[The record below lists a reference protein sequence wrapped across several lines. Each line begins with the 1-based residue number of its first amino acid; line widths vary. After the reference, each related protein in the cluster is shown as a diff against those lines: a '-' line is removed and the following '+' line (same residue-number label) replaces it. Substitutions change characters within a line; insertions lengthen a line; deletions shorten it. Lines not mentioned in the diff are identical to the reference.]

1 MKRFYFF
8 VLITILFSCNQ
19 AANSNQDLQKR
30 IDSLEKKQALVYT
43 PGLGEMMSGIQAH
56 HSKLWFAGKNKNW
69 KLADFEVHEIMETVD
84 AIQQFQTKRK
94 ESKMM
99 GMISP
104 ALDSLNVAIQKED
117 SVQFKNSFILLTS
130 SCNNCHHA
138 TNFEFNV
145 VKIPDV
151 SPFSNQDFRAQH

>member
-19 AANSNQDLQKR
+19 AANTKRDLQKR
-30 IDSLEKKQALVYT
+30 IDSLEKKQAFVYT